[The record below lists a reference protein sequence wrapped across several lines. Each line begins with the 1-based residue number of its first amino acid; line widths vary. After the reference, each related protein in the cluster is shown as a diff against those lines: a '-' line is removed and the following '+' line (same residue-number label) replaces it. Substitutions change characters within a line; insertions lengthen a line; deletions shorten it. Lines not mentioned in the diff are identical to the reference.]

1 MLHVGAGSGCR
12 LRSGPPYKEG
22 RSPECRGLA
31 AARAPP
37 PLPPRPRPQVSL
49 AMAPP
54 MLLLS
59 LGLLASLLPALA
71 ACPQNCHCHSDL
83 QHVICDKVGLQKIP
97 KVSEKT
103 KLLNL
108 QRNNF
113 PVLATNSFR
122 AMPNLVSLHLQHCQ
136 IREVAAGAFRGLK
149 QLIYLYLSHNDI
161 RVLRAGA
168 FDDLTELTYLYLD
181 HNKVTE
187 LPRGLLSPLVNLF
200 ILQLSNNKIRELRAG
215 AFQGAKDL
223 RWLYLS
229 GNALSSLQPGALDD
243 VENLAKFHL
252 DSNQLSSYPS
262 SALSKL
268 RVVEELKLSHNPL
281 KSIPDS
287 AFQSFGRYLE
297 TLSLDDTNL
306 EKFSDGAFLGVT
318 TLKHVHLENNRL
330 TQLPSNF
337 PFDSL
342 ETLTLTNNPWKC
354 TCQLRGL
361 RRWLEA
367 KTSRPDATCASPA
380 KFKGQH
386 IRDTDAFR
394 GCKFPT
400 KRSKKAGRH

>member
-1 MLHVGAGSGCR
+1 MAR
-12 LRSGPPYKEG
+12 L
-22 RSPECRGLA
+22 
-31 AARAPP
+31 
-37 PLPPRPRPQVSL
+37 V
-49 AMAPP
+49 
-54 MLLLS
+54 LLLS

-71 ACPQNCHCHSDL
+71 ACPQNCHCHGDL

-103 KLLNL
+103 KLLNV
-108 QRNNF
+108 QRNHF
-113 PVLATNSFR
+113 PVLAANSFR

-136 IREVAAGAFRGLK
+136 VREVAAGAFRGLK
-149 QLIYLYLSHNDI
+149 QLIYLYLSYNDI
-161 RVLRAGA
+161 RVLHAGA

-200 ILQLSNNKIRELRAG
+200 ILQLNNNKIRDIRAG

-229 GNALSSLQPGALDD
+229 ENALSSLQPGALDD

-252 DSNQLSSYPS
+252 DRNQLSSYPS
-262 SALSKL
+262 TALSKL

-281 KSIPDS
+281 KSIPDH

-297 TLSLDDTNL
+297 TLWLDNTGL

-318 TLKHVHLENNRL
+318 TLKHAHLENNRL
-330 TQLPSNF
+330 SQLPTSF
-337 PFDSL
+337 PFHSL
-342 ETLTLTNNPWKC
+342 ETLTITNNPWKC
-354 TCQLRGL
+354 SCQLQRL

-367 KTSRPDATCASPA
+367 KASRPDATCSSPS
-380 KFKGQH
+380 KFRGQH
-386 IRDTDAFR
+386 IRDTAAFR
-394 GCKFPT
+394 SCKFPT

>member
-1 MLHVGAGSGCR
+1 M
-12 LRSGPPYKEG
+12 
-22 RSPECRGLA
+22 
-31 AARAPP
+31 
-37 PLPPRPRPQVSL
+37 SL
-49 AMAPP
+49 AMARP

-59 LGLLASLLPALA
+59 LGLLAGLLPALA

-113 PVLATNSFR
+113 PVLAANSFR

-168 FDDLTELTYLYLD
+168 FEDLTELTYLYLD

-252 DSNQLSSYPS
+252 DGNQLSSYPS
-262 SALSKL
+262 AALSKL

-297 TLSLDDTNL
+297 TLWLDDTNL
-306 EKFSDGAFLGVT
+306 EKVSRWLPSSIPAPLPPRGPTDLGPRLGT
-318 TLKHVHLENNRL
+318 IPSSLTLLLSLWLSPRQ
-330 TQLPSNF
+330 TAQLPLCLILPHPHPKSCPAF
-337 PFDSL
+337 PVPSL
-342 ETLTLTNNPWKC
+342 SPCPPRVPTYRQT
-354 TCQLRGL
+354 
-361 RRWLEA
+361 WLQQWPPGGMSSAPE
-367 KTSRPDATCASPA
+367 PPCC
-380 KFKGQH
+380 G
-386 IRDTDAFR
+386 
-394 GCKFPT
+394 
-400 KRSKKAGRH
+400 

>member
-1 MLHVGAGSGCR
+1 
-12 LRSGPPYKEG
+12 
-22 RSPECRGLA
+22 
-31 AARAPP
+31 
-37 PLPPRPRPQVSL
+37 
-49 AMAPP
+49 MASP

-59 LGLLASLLPALA
+59 LGLLAGLLPALA
-71 ACPQNCHCHSDL
+71 ACPQNCHCHGDL

-113 PVLATNSFR
+113 PVLAANSFR

-200 ILQLSNNKIRELRAG
+200 ILQLNNNKIRDLRAG

-229 GNALSSLQPGALDD
+229 ENALSSLQPGALDD
-243 VENLAKFHL
+243 VENLAKFHV
-252 DSNQLSSYPS
+252 DRNQLSSYPS
-262 SALSKL
+262 AALSKL

-281 KSIPDS
+281 KSIPDN

-297 TLSLDDTNL
+297 TLWLDNTNL
-306 EKFSDGAFLGVT
+306 EKVSSWLQALPWFLLPFLEAPGARATAGTNPCPQVPCPSGYLQGEQ
-318 TLKHVHLENNRL
+318 LCH
-330 TQLPSNF
+330 LPSS
-337 PFDSL
+337 PCHIP
-342 ETLTLTNNPWKC
+342 TLIPVG
-354 TCQLRGL
+354 CQ
-361 RRWLEA
+361 
-367 KTSRPDATCASPA
+367 SRPLPS
-380 KFKGQH
+380 
-386 IRDTDAFR
+386 
-394 GCKFPT
+394 
-400 KRSKKAGRH
+400 

>member
-1 MLHVGAGSGCR
+1 M
-12 LRSGPPYKEG
+12 
-22 RSPECRGLA
+22 
-31 AARAPP
+31 ARP
-37 PLPPRPRPQVSL
+37 V
-49 AMAPP
+49 
-54 MLLLS
+54 LLLL
-59 LGLLASLLPALA
+59 LGLLAGLLPALA
-71 ACPQNCHCHSDL
+71 ACPQHCHCHGDL
-83 QHVICDKVGLQKIP
+83 QHVICDKVGLHKIP

-108 QRNNF
+108 QRNSF
-113 PVLATNSFR
+113 PVLAANAFR

-168 FDDLTELTYLYLD
+168 FDDLSELTYLYLD

-200 ILQLSNNKIRELRAG
+200 ILQLNNNKIRELRAG

-229 GNALSSLQPGALDD
+229 ENALSTLQPGALDD

-252 DSNQLSSYPS
+252 DRNQLSSYPAA
-262 SALSKL
+262 ALSKL

-281 KSIPDS
+281 KSIPDN

-297 TLSLDDTNL
+297 TLWLDNTHL
-306 EKFSDGAFLGVT
+306 EKFSDGAFAGT
-318 TLKHVHLENNRL
+318 STLKHVHLENNRL
-330 TQLPSNF
+330 SQLPPSF
-337 PFDSL
+337 PFDHL

-354 TCQLRGL
+354 TCPLQGL

-367 KTSRPDATCASPA
+367 KTSRPDATCASPS
-380 KFKGQH
+380 KVRGQH

-394 GCKFPT
+394 SCKSPT

>member
-1 MLHVGAGSGCR
+1 
-12 LRSGPPYKEG
+12 
-22 RSPECRGLA
+22 
-31 AARAPP
+31 
-37 PLPPRPRPQVSL
+37 
-49 AMAPP
+49 
-54 MLLLS
+54 
-59 LGLLASLLPALA
+59 PALA
-71 ACPQNCHCHSDL
+71 ACPQNCHCHGDL

-113 PVLATNSFR
+113 PVLAANAFR

-168 FDDLTELTYLYLD
+168 FDDLSELTYLYLD

-200 ILQLSNNKIRELRAG
+200 ILQLNNNKIRELRAG

-229 GNALSSLQPGALDD
+229 ENALSSLQPGALDD

-252 DSNQLSSYPS
+252 DRNQLSSYPAA
-262 SALSKL
+262 ALSKL

-281 KSIPDS
+281 RSIPDG

-297 TLSLDDTNL
+297 SLWLDSTNL
-306 EKFSDGAFLGVT
+306 DKVSSWLQRPAPAPPSLPGGPGIQGRGWAPSPRPEQSSYACEMKGTVPRRSWSQVNPGSSPQHCHIPSPTPAFLC
-318 TLKHVHLENNRL
+318 L
-330 TQLPSNF
+330 S
-337 PFDSL
+337 
-342 ETLTLTNNPWKC
+342 
-354 TCQLRGL
+354 
-361 RRWLEA
+361 RWLEA

-394 GCKFPT
+394 SCKFPT

>member
-1 MLHVGAGSGCR
+1 M
-12 LRSGPPYKEG
+12 
-22 RSPECRGLA
+22 
-31 AARAPP
+31 ARPI
-37 PLPPRPRPQVSL
+37 V
-49 AMAPP
+49 
-54 MLLLS
+54 LLS
-59 LGLLASLLPALA
+59 LGLLAGLLPALA
-71 ACPQNCHCHSDL
+71 ACPQNCHCHGDL

-113 PVLATNSFR
+113 PVLAANSFR
-122 AMPNLVSLHLQHCQ
+122 AMPNLVSLHLQHCR

-161 RVLRAGA
+161 RVLRTGA

-200 ILQLSNNKIRELRAG
+200 ILQLNNNKIRELRPG
-215 AFQGAKDL
+215 AFHGAKDL

-229 GNALSSLQPGALDD
+229 ENSLSSLQPGTLED
-243 VENLAKFHL
+243 VENLAKFYL
-252 DSNQLSSYPS
+252 DRNQLSSYPLA
-262 SALSKL
+262 ALSKL
-268 RVVEELKLSHNPL
+268 RVVEDLKLSHNPL
-281 KSIPDS
+281 KSIPDH

-297 TLSLDDTNL
+297 TLWLDNTNL

-330 TQLPSNF
+330 NQLPSSF
-337 PFDSL
+337 PFHSL

-354 TCQLRGL
+354 GWKPRPPALMPLACRPPSSGASTFVTRTPSAAASSPLRGPRKPAAIKQVL
-361 RRWLEA
+361 TQLVLVTGLCLLPE
-367 KTSRPDATCASPA
+367 KLLILPPLTPTFSPQPLLMHRA
-380 KFKGQH
+380 VH
-386 IRDTDAFR
+386 T
-394 GCKFPT
+394 
-400 KRSKKAGRH
+400 

>member
-1 MLHVGAGSGCR
+1 MA
-12 LRSGPPYKEG
+12 RS
-22 RSPECRGLA
+22 
-31 AARAPP
+31 
-37 PLPPRPRPQVSL
+37 
-49 AMAPP
+49 
-54 MLLLS
+54 MLLLC

-71 ACPQNCHCHSDL
+71 ACPQNCHCHGDL

-108 QRNNF
+108 QRNSF
-113 PVLATNSFR
+113 PVLAANGFR

-161 RVLRAGA
+161 RVLRTGA

-200 ILQLSNNKIRELRAG
+200 ILQLNNNKIRELRAG

-229 GNALSSLQPGALDD
+229 ENALSSLQPGALDD

-252 DSNQLSSYPS
+252 DRNQLSSYPS
-262 SALSKL
+262 AALSKL

-281 KSIPDS
+281 KGIPDN

-297 TLSLDDTNL
+297 TLWLDNTNL
-306 EKFSDGAFLGVT
+306 EKVSLLAAELGPGCFFSAWRPRDPGPQVAHPQPPIPNCLC
-318 TLKHVHLENNRL
+318 LSSHLQDKEL
-330 TQLPSNF
+330 
-337 PFDSL
+337 
-342 ETLTLTNNPWKC
+342 
-354 TCQLRGL
+354 CQLCP
-361 RRWLEA
+361 
-367 KTSRPDATCASPA
+367 SSCHSPA
-380 KFKGQH
+380 LNPALLPHPYSQPL
-386 IRDTDAFR
+386 A
-394 GCKFPT
+394 
-400 KRSKKAGRH
+400 S

>member
-1 MLHVGAGSGCR
+1 M
-12 LRSGPPYKEG
+12 
-22 RSPECRGLA
+22 
-31 AARAPP
+31 ARPA
-37 PLPPRPRPQVSL
+37 
-49 AMAPP
+49 
-54 MLLLS
+54 LLLS
-59 LGLLASLLPALA
+59 LGLLAGLLPALA
-71 ACPQNCHCHSDL
+71 ACPQNCHCHGDL

-113 PVLATNSFR
+113 PVLAANSFR

-200 ILQLSNNKIRELRAG
+200 ILQLNNNKIRELRAG

-229 GNALSSLQPGALDD
+229 ENAISSLQPGALDD

-252 DSNQLSSYPS
+252 DRNQLSSYPS
-262 SALSKL
+262 AALSKL

-281 KSIPDS
+281 KSIPDN

-297 TLSLDDTNL
+297 TLWLDNTNL
-306 EKFSDGAFLGVT
+306 EKVSSWPQSSALAPYFLPGGWDPGRQLGTTPSPLKLPLSLWLSPRLRSSVPHLVT
-318 TLKHVHLENNRL
+318 SPPCPAAPVSSLSHCPPSISTYKWSRAVLAPPMAPRKHVQCSH
-330 TQLPSNF
+330 TPHCGQQPPLPVGPSAPPLLFF
-337 PFDSL
+337 P
-342 ETLTLTNNPWKC
+342 
-354 TCQLRGL
+354 
-361 RRWLEA
+361 
-367 KTSRPDATCASPA
+367 SPVNLPPH
-380 KFKGQH
+380 KG
-386 IRDTDAFR
+386 RFVY
-394 GCKFPT
+394 
-400 KRSKKAGRH
+400 

>member
-1 MLHVGAGSGCR
+1 
-12 LRSGPPYKEG
+12 
-22 RSPECRGLA
+22 
-31 AARAPP
+31 
-37 PLPPRPRPQVSL
+37 
-49 AMAPP
+49 MACPV
-54 MLLLS
+54 LLLS
-59 LGLLASLLPALA
+59 LGLLAGLLPALA
-71 ACPQNCHCHSDL
+71 ACPQNCHCHGDL

-113 PVLATNSFR
+113 PVLAANAFR

-168 FDDLTELTYLYLD
+168 FDDLSELTYLYLD

-200 ILQLSNNKIRELRAG
+200 ILQLNNNKIRELPAG

-229 GNALSSLQPGALDD
+229 ENALSSLQPGALDD

-252 DSNQLSSYPS
+252 DRNQLSSYPAA
-262 SALSKL
+262 ALSKL

-281 KSIPDS
+281 RSIPEG

-297 TLSLDDTNL
+297 SLWLDSTNLDKVSSWLQRPALAPPSLPGGPGIQGPGWAPSPRPSSCLCPSGYLQGEELLPLIPPHPHPAQQPLSLVSATALLAFPLINGARLPGPSKGPSEAGPGLPHPPLWAAATSSCWALRPSSSVFLSPVNL
-306 EKFSDGAFLGVT
+306 PP
-318 TLKHVHLENNRL
+318 H
-330 TQLPSNF
+330 
-337 PFDSL
+337 
-342 ETLTLTNNPWKC
+342 
-354 TCQLRGL
+354 
-361 RRWLEA
+361 
-367 KTSRPDATCASPA
+367 
-380 KFKGQH
+380 KG
-386 IRDTDAFR
+386 RFVY
-394 GCKFPT
+394 
-400 KRSKKAGRH
+400 